1 MGVTEEW
8 NRLMATLAERGSA
21 DALTFLPPAAAEEV
35 TQAESA
41 TAVVW
46 PDQLKEFY
54 SLHNGQD
61 PDAQRFYGELLPAVW
76 FFRVD
81 YVVEEYAQLVEQ
93 GQSELEDN
101 ATIAEQNVG
110 SAAGSLSWAYLPQYI
125 PLAGSDGEYCVLDTR
140 PGEQSGCIRRWSTEV
155 GDHPPIFASIAD
167 MLAAVRHSITTNT
180 VLEDLWIPTFLDDPD
195 YPQDQG
201 ALNWIIPE

>member
-1 MGVTEEW
+1 MS
-8 NRLMATLAERGSA
+8 TLAERGSA
-21 DALTFLPPAAAEEV
+21 DALTFLPPVTSGEV

-41 TAVVW
+41 TAGVW

-81 YVVEEYAQLVEQ
+81 YVVEEYAQLVAY
-93 GQSELEDN
+93 GQSELEDDTWMQELN
-101 ATIAEQNVG
+101 EGSEAGATSHV
-110 SAAGSLSWAYLPQYI
+110 YLPQYI
-125 PLAGSDGEYCVLDTR
+125 PLAGSDGDYCFLDTR

-155 GDHPPIFASIAD
+155 GDHPTIFASIAD

-180 VLEDLWIPTFLDDPD
+180 VLEDLWIPAFLDDPD
-195 YPQDQG
+195 SPEDRG
-201 ALNWIIPE
+201 ALTWIIPE